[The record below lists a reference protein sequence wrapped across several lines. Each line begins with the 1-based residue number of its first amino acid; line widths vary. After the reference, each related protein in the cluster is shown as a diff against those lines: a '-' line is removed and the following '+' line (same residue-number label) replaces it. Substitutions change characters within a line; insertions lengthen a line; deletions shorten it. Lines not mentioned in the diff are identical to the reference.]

1 MAKEKIIARKGKY
14 LTIDTPYRNKGT
26 HQTFNFW
33 DGTTNNGIQGANT
46 NNPSQTD
53 QTLQQVQG
61 AATTVQNTGNAL
73 SQFSQNSDAMSKIFG
88 NSEKFSNVASKMGKV
103 GNIMSKAGGKVLGG
117 VNTARNILDAYKYNA
132 QGADLTTQNNELEAM
147 NGIVSDAGTFDSL
160 ASDADNLQT
169 WDNLSYQDTRGT
181 TGWQRAGHTLKN
193 MGSTFATA
201 KGGLIS
207 KLAQTAAVG
216 ISGLVGNFVGNSN
229 ARYNQAKMNA
239 AGDIAEQRQANT
251 IIAQSDKINDAAY
264 DNQMLQ
270 YAAFG
275 GNLFDTG
282 GNMDSIFSNGVTEV
296 NAGGTH
302 EQNPL
307 EGVPMGV
314 DSQGTPNLVE
324 EGEVI
329 RNDYVYSNRLHPTE
343 EMLKSVGLPTKYKK
357 YTYAKIAE
365 ELSKESKERPNDP
378 ISLAGIDAN
387 FEKLKAIHEQSRMEA
402 QEKTEKNIFWPGG
415 DTEGIATIGDT
426 KENISQNTRKSIGR
440 QFLDGEI
447 SLLDNQE
454 FLTPVDNS
462 NPVWTGLKTLSGDDP
477 MKVMWHTWSAQDAK
491 GNEQKSYKGYTY
503 VSPEEA
509 AVQKAKAAAN
519 GNKPPKVTPTGS
531 ITGTSETGQPEVVT
545 SVPTETKSREP
556 LVPGMTK
563 ITRTTNSELFGKA
576 VMTGEKVKTPP
587 KSKSEEDNYVTWMRY
602 APILGTGAVALSDAL
617 GLTNQPDYSPAE
629 AALMA
634 ARNQGR
640 VRFNPIGDYV
650 ERNPLDR
657 NYYLTQL
664 ANQNLAAQRASN
676 NAANRYQANAINL
689 ASMYNAGE
697 GIGKTLMQ
705 MDQYNAQDAMKAAEF
720 NRGTNQYNSEGS
732 MKEQLAN
739 RDLDAKRM
747 EGILTAAKLRADEKQ
762 RAAAARSA
770 NLTTFLDNLGALGQE
785 NMAFNMVRNNKS
797 EYYGIN
803 RDGSLYYKPAFFD
816 ADDETKAQIE
826 KITGVSASDAAT
838 DKSGNKNSKGGY
850 LTIKNK
856 KRR

>member
-14 LTIDTPYRNKGT
+14 LTIDTPYREKNSPG
-26 HQTFNFW
+26 FNFA
-33 DGTTNNGIQGANT
+33 NNGLQGGLNGARSTANT
-46 NNPSQTD
+46 M
-53 QTLQQVQG
+53 QQAG
-61 AATTVQNTGNAL
+61 SLITKLFELGKGNKIGSAL
-73 SQFSQNSDAMSKIFG
+73 
-88 NSEKFSNVASKMGKV
+88 GKV
-103 GNIMSKAGGKVLGG
+103 GGKIAGGISTVA
-117 VNTARNILDAYKYNA
+117 NAADAFNYA
-132 QGADLTTQNNELEAM
+132 VSGADMTERDNQLTAM
-147 NGIVSDAGTFDSL
+147 NGLTTNAGTFDSL
-160 ASDADNLQT
+160 ASDAENIQT
-169 WDNLSYQDTRGT
+169 WRDIDAQDARDTNV
-181 TGWQRAGHTLKN
+181 WQRTGNTLKN
-193 MGSTFATA
+193 AASTFLTA
-201 KGGLIS
+201 PGGFWS
-207 KLAQTAAVG
+207 KLGQTIGVLGAGTIGEFA
-216 ISGLVGNFVGNSN
+216 GNSL
-229 ARYNQAKMNA
+229 AKDMAAKYNA
-239 AGDIAEQRQANT
+239 AGQIAEQRQLNTFNNQAAN
-251 IIAQSDKINDAAY
+251 IN
-264 DNQMLQ
+264 NQNYKNLWLNS
-270 YAAFG
+270 AAFG

-402 QEKTEKNIFWPGG
+402 QEKVEKNMFPDGG
-415 DTEGIATIGDT
+415 ELSPVTVIAQGKQMPAINPFKDRSQEAFNRRMNAF
-426 KENISQNTRKSIGR
+426 KEYYSKKEPFVFPHGTDDLDEDPLKLNSVTVTVDKKQMPTFNSSASYSDKSISAFNQKMDNFR
-440 QFLDGEI
+440 KEYTSKEPFRFLEEPEDSE
-447 SLLDNQE
+447 
-454 FLTPVDNS
+454 
-462 NPVWTGLKTLSGDDP
+462 K
-477 MKVMWHTWSAQDAK
+477 
-491 GNEQKSYKGYTY
+491 NEN
-503 VSPEEA
+503 V
-509 AVQKAKAAAN
+509 N
-519 GNKPPKVTPTGS
+519 
-531 ITGTSETGQPEVVT
+531 
-545 SVPTETKSREP
+545 
-556 LVPGMTK
+556 
-563 ITRTTNSELFGKA
+563 TN
-576 VMTGEKVKTPP
+576 
-587 KSKSEEDNYVTWMRY
+587 DNYATWMRY

-664 ANQNLAAQRASN
+664 ANQNLAAQRAAN
-676 NAANRYQANAINL
+676 NAANRYQANAMNL

-747 EGILTAAKLRADEKQ
+747 EGILTAARLRADEKQ

-826 KITGVSASDAAT
+826 SITGISASDAAT
-838 DKSGNKNSKGGY
+838 DKSGNKSSKGGY

>member
-14 LTIDTPYRNKGT
+14 LTIDTPYREKNSPG
-26 HQTFNFW
+26 FNFA
-33 DGTTNNGIQGANT
+33 NNGLQGGLNGARSTANT
-46 NNPSQTD
+46 M
-53 QTLQQVQG
+53 QQAG
-61 AATTVQNTGNAL
+61 SLITKLFELGKGNKIGSAL
-73 SQFSQNSDAMSKIFG
+73 
-88 NSEKFSNVASKMGKV
+88 GKV
-103 GNIMSKAGGKVLGG
+103 GGKIAGGISTVA
-117 VNTARNILDAYKYNA
+117 NAADAFNYA
-132 QGADLTTQNNELEAM
+132 VSGADMTERDNQLTAM
-147 NGIVSDAGTFDSL
+147 NGLTTNAGTFDSL
-160 ASDADNLQT
+160 ASDAENIQT
-169 WDNLSYQDTRGT
+169 WRDIDAQDARDTNV
-181 TGWQRAGHTLKN
+181 WQRTGNTLKN
-193 MGSTFATA
+193 AASTFLTA
-201 KGGLIS
+201 PGGFWS
-207 KLAQTAAVG
+207 KLGQTIGVLGAGTIGEFA
-216 ISGLVGNFVGNSN
+216 GNSL
-229 ARYNQAKMNA
+229 AKDMAAKYNA
-239 AGDIAEQRQANT
+239 AGQIAEQRQLNTFNNQAAN
-251 IIAQSDKINDAAY
+251 IN
-264 DNQMLQ
+264 NQNYKNLWLNS
-270 YAAFG
+270 AAFG

-402 QEKTEKNIFWPGG
+402 QEKVEKNMFPDGG
-415 DTEGIATIGDT
+415 ELSPVTVIAQGKQMPAINPFKDRSQEAFNRRMNAF
-426 KENISQNTRKSIGR
+426 KEYYSKKEPFVFPHGTDDLDEDPLKLNSVTVTVDKKQMPTFNSSASYSDKSISAFNQKMDNFR
-440 QFLDGEI
+440 KEYTSKEPFRFLEEPEDSE
-447 SLLDNQE
+447 
-454 FLTPVDNS
+454 
-462 NPVWTGLKTLSGDDP
+462 K
-477 MKVMWHTWSAQDAK
+477 
-491 GNEQKSYKGYTY
+491 NEN
-503 VSPEEA
+503 V
-509 AVQKAKAAAN
+509 N
-519 GNKPPKVTPTGS
+519 
-531 ITGTSETGQPEVVT
+531 
-545 SVPTETKSREP
+545 
-556 LVPGMTK
+556 
-563 ITRTTNSELFGKA
+563 TN
-576 VMTGEKVKTPP
+576 
-587 KSKSEEDNYVTWMRY
+587 DNYATWMRY

-664 ANQNLAAQRASN
+664 ANQNLAAQRAAN
-676 NAANRYQANAINL
+676 NAANRYQANAMNL

-747 EGILTAAKLRADEKQ
+747 EGILTAARLRADEKQ

-803 RDGSLYYKPAFFD
+803 RDGSLYYKPAFFA

-826 KITGVSASDAAT
+826 RITGVSASNAAT

>member
-14 LTIDTPYRNKGT
+14 LTIDTPYKEKNSSG
-26 HQTFNFW
+26 FNFAAN
-33 DGTTNNGIQGANT
+33 GMENGIQGANT
-46 NNPSQTD
+46 VKEAGSTMQGLGD
-53 QTLQQVQG
+53 ILSGLFKSGKGAKIGSTL
-61 AATTVQNTGNAL
+61 
-73 SQFSQNSDAMSKIFG
+73 SK
-88 NSEKFSNVASKMGKV
+88 V
-103 GNIMSKAGGKVLGG
+103 GGKVMGG
-117 VNTARNILDAYKYNA
+117 ASTVLNAMDAYNYA
-132 QGADLTTQNNELEAM
+132 VSGADLTAQDNKLESMNNFTS
-147 NGIVSDAGTFDSL
+147 NAGTYDSL
-160 ASDADNLQT
+160 AADAGNIQT
-169 WDNLSYQDTRGT
+169 WSELSNQDARGT
-181 TGWQRAGHTLKN
+181 NVWQRSGNTLKN
-193 MGSTFATA
+193 AASTFVTA
-201 KGGLIS
+201 PGGFWS
-207 KLAQTAAVG
+207 KLGQTAVVLGAG
-216 ISGLVGNFVGNSN
+216 IKGEFDGNE
-229 ARYNQAKMNA
+229 AAKDIAAKYNA
-239 AGDIAEQRQANT
+239 AGNIAEQRQ
-251 IIAQSDKINDAAY
+251 INNFN
-264 DNQMLQ
+264 NQATNINNQNYKNLWLNS
-270 YAAFG
+270 AAFG

-282 GNMDSIFSNGVTEV
+282 GNMNSIFSNGVTEV

-402 QEKTEKNIFWPGG
+402 QEKTEKNIFWRGG
-415 DTEGIATIGDT
+415 KKSDA
-426 KENISQNTRKSIGR
+426 RK
-440 QFLDGEI
+440 FLDGEI
-447 SLLDNQE
+447 SLLDNQG
-454 FLTPVDNS
+454 FLTPLGNS
-462 NPVWTGLKTLSGDDP
+462 NPVWQGLKTLSGDDP
-477 MKVMWHTWSAQDAK
+477 MTVKWHTWSPQDAK
-491 GNEQKSYKGYTY
+491 GNEQKFYKGYTY
-503 VSPEEA
+503 VSPEEVA
-509 AVQKAKAAAN
+509 AQKAEAVAN
-519 GNKPPKVTPTGS
+519 ENKPPKVTPTGNA
-531 ITGTSETGQPEVVT
+531 IGATETGQPEVVT

-563 ITRTTNSELFGKA
+563 ITRTTNPKLFGKA

-587 KSKSEEDNYVTWMRY
+587 KEEEDNYATWMRY

-664 ANQNLAAQRASN
+664 ANQNLAAQRAAN
-676 NAANRYQANAINL
+676 NAANRYQANAMNL

-747 EGILTAAKLRADEKQ
+747 EGILTAARLRADEKQ

-826 KITGVSASDAAT
+826 KITGVSASNAAT

>member
-26 HQTFNFW
+26 QQTFNFW

-61 AATTVQNTGNAL
+61 AATTVQNAGNAL

-147 NGIVSDAGTFDSL
+147 NGMVSNAGTFDSL
-160 ASDADNLQT
+160 ASDANNLQT

-181 TGWQRAGHTLKN
+181 NGWQRAGHTLKN

-402 QEKTEKNIFWPGG
+402 QEKVEKNMFPDGG
-415 DTEGIATIGDT
+415 ELSPVTVIAQGKQMPAINPFKDRSQEAFNRRMNAF
-426 KENISQNTRKSIGR
+426 KEYYSKKEPFVFPHGTDDLDEDPLKLNSVTVTVDKKQMPTFNSSASYSDKSISAFNQKMDNFR
-440 QFLDGEI
+440 KEYTSKEPFRFLEEPEDSE
-447 SLLDNQE
+447 
-454 FLTPVDNS
+454 
-462 NPVWTGLKTLSGDDP
+462 K
-477 MKVMWHTWSAQDAK
+477 
-491 GNEQKSYKGYTY
+491 NEN
-503 VSPEEA
+503 V
-509 AVQKAKAAAN
+509 N
-519 GNKPPKVTPTGS
+519 
-531 ITGTSETGQPEVVT
+531 
-545 SVPTETKSREP
+545 
-556 LVPGMTK
+556 
-563 ITRTTNSELFGKA
+563 TN
-576 VMTGEKVKTPP
+576 
-587 KSKSEEDNYVTWMRY
+587 DNYATWMRY

-664 ANQNLAAQRASN
+664 ANQNLAAQRAAN
-676 NAANRYQANAINL
+676 NAANRYQANAMNL

-705 MDQYNAQDAMKAAEF
+705 MDQYNAQDAMRAAEF

-747 EGILTAAKLRADEKQ
+747 EGILTAARLRADEKQ
-762 RAAAARSA
+762 RAATARSA

-826 KITGVSASDAAT
+826 NITGISASDAAT

>member
-14 LTIDTPYRNKGT
+14 LTIDTPYKEKNSPG
-26 HQTFNFW
+26 FNFAAN
-33 DGTTNNGIQGANT
+33 GMENGIQGANT
-46 NNPSQTD
+46 VKEAGSTMQGLGD
-53 QTLQQVQG
+53 ILSGLFKSGKGAKIGSTL
-61 AATTVQNTGNAL
+61 
-73 SQFSQNSDAMSKIFG
+73 SK
-88 NSEKFSNVASKMGKV
+88 V
-103 GNIMSKAGGKVLGG
+103 GGKVMGG
-117 VNTARNILDAYKYNA
+117 ASTVLNAMDAYNYA
-132 QGADLTTQNNELEAM
+132 VSGADLTAQDNKLESMNNFTS
-147 NGIVSDAGTFDSL
+147 NAGTYDSL
-160 ASDADNLQT
+160 AADAGNIQT
-169 WDNLSYQDTRGT
+169 WSELSNQDARGT
-181 TGWQRAGHTLKN
+181 NVWQRSGNTLKN
-193 MGSTFATA
+193 AASTFVTA
-201 KGGLIS
+201 PGGFWS
-207 KLAQTAAVG
+207 KLGQTAVVLGAG
-216 ISGLVGNFVGNSN
+216 IKGEFDGNE
-229 ARYNQAKMNA
+229 AAKDIAAKYNA
-239 AGDIAEQRQANT
+239 AGNIAEQRQ
-251 IIAQSDKINDAAY
+251 INNFN
-264 DNQMLQ
+264 NQATNINNQNYKNLWLNS
-270 YAAFG
+270 AAFG

-402 QEKTEKNIFWPGG
+402 QEKVEKNMFPDGG
-415 DTEGIATIGDT
+415 ELSPVTVIAQGKQMPAINPFKDRSQEAFNRRMNAF
-426 KENISQNTRKSIGR
+426 KEYYSKKEPFVFPHGTDDLDEDPLKLNSVTVTVDKKQMPTFNSSASYSDKSISAFNQKMDNFR
-440 QFLDGEI
+440 KEYTSKEPFRFLEEPEDSE
-447 SLLDNQE
+447 
-454 FLTPVDNS
+454 
-462 NPVWTGLKTLSGDDP
+462 K
-477 MKVMWHTWSAQDAK
+477 
-491 GNEQKSYKGYTY
+491 NEN
-503 VSPEEA
+503 V
-509 AVQKAKAAAN
+509 N
-519 GNKPPKVTPTGS
+519 
-531 ITGTSETGQPEVVT
+531 
-545 SVPTETKSREP
+545 
-556 LVPGMTK
+556 
-563 ITRTTNSELFGKA
+563 TN
-576 VMTGEKVKTPP
+576 
-587 KSKSEEDNYVTWMRY
+587 DNYATWMRY

-664 ANQNLAAQRASN
+664 ANQNLAAQRAAN
-676 NAANRYQANAINL
+676 NAANRYQANAMNL

-747 EGILTAAKLRADEKQ
+747 EGILTAARLRADEKQ
-762 RAAAARSA
+762 RAATARSA

-826 KITGVSASDAAT
+826 SITGISASDAAT
-838 DKSGNKNSKGGY
+838 DKSGNKSSKGGY

>member
-26 HQTFNFW
+26 QQTFNFW

-61 AATTVQNTGNAL
+61 AATTVQNAGNAL

-147 NGIVSDAGTFDSL
+147 NGMVSNAGTFDSL

-181 TGWQRAGHTLKN
+181 NGWQRAGHTLKN

-402 QEKTEKNIFWPGG
+402 QEKAEKNIFWRGG
-415 DTEGIATIGDT
+415 NKSDA
-426 KENISQNTRKSIGR
+426 RK
-440 QFLDGEI
+440 FLDGEI
-447 SLLDNQE
+447 SLLDNQG
-454 FLTPVDNS
+454 FLTPFGNS
-462 NPVWTGLKTLSGDDP
+462 NPVWQGLKTLSGDDP
-477 MKVMWHTWSAQDAK
+477 MTVKWHTWSPQDAK
-491 GNEQKSYKGYTY
+491 GNEQKFYKGYTY
-503 VSPEEA
+503 VSPKEVA
-509 AVQKAKAAAN
+509 AQKAEAVVN
-519 GNKPPKVTPTGS
+519 ENKPPKVTPMSNAIGA
-531 ITGTSETGQPEVVT
+531 SETEQPEVVT

-563 ITRTTNSELFGKA
+563 ITRTTNPELFGKA

-587 KSKSEEDNYVTWMRY
+587 KEEEDNYATWMRY

-664 ANQNLAAQRASN
+664 ANQNLAAQRAAN

-747 EGILTAAKLRADEKQ
+747 EGILTAARLRADEKQ

-803 RDGSLYYKPAFFD
+803 RDGSLYYKPAFFA

-826 KITGVSASDAAT
+826 RITGVSASNAAT